1 MRTLWEV
8 AKLGIQRQLTYRAA
22 TFAGLVTNFFFGL
35 LRAAILVA
43 LFGQSQEVAGLT
55 VQGAITYT
63 GLTQAVIGYL
73 SFFGWY
79 EVMDSVYSGE
89 ISSALLKPMNYFSFW
104 LSQDL
109 GRALVN
115 VVLRGLP
122 IMVLYALVFDI
133 TFPSQIGQWL
143 TVLIAIILGWLVSF
157 SWRFLVNL
165 AAFWTPNARGVGRFA
180 FGLSWILSGFIMPLR
195 LFPEWFVRFCNL
207 TPFPSMINTVVEVYL
222 GVLDNQ
228 AMMNALLVQCF
239 WVILLVTAAYLVLQA
254 GTRRLVIQGG

>member
-1 MRTLWEV
+1 
-8 AKLGIQRQLTYRAA
+8 
-22 TFAGLVTNFFFGL
+22 
-35 LRAAILVA
+35 
-43 LFGQSQEVAGLT
+43 
-55 VQGAITYT
+55 
-63 GLTQAVIGYL
+63 LTQAVIGYL

-89 ISSALLKPMNYFSFW
+89 ISSALLKPMSFFSFW
-104 LSQDL
+104 LAQDL

-133 TFPSQIGQWL
+133 TIPSQSGQWL
-143 TVLIAIILGWLVSF
+143 AILTAIILGWLVSF

-180 FGLSWILSGFIMPLR
+180 FGLSWVLSGFIMPLR
-195 LFPEWFVRFCNL
+195 LFPEWFVRFCNF

-222 GVLDNQ
+222 GVLDSQ
-228 AMMNALLVQCF
+228 AVMRALLTQSL
-239 WVILLVTAAYLVLQA
+239 WVILLVMVAHLVLQA

>member
-8 AKLGIQRQLTYRAA
+8 AKLGISRQLTYRAA
-22 TFAGLVTNFFFGL
+22 TFAGLITNFFFGL

-43 LFGQSQEVAGLT
+43 LFGQRQEVAGLT

-73 SFFGWY
+73 SLFRWT
-79 EVMDSVYSGE
+79 EVMDSIYTGE
-89 ISSALLKPMNYFSFW
+89 ISSALLKPMNFFSFW

-109 GRALVN
+109 GKALVN
-115 VVLRGLP
+115 IVLRGLP
-122 IMVLYALVFDI
+122 IMVLYAFVFDI
-133 TFPSQIGQWL
+133 TIPSQSGQWL
-143 TVLIAIILGWLVSF
+143 ALFTAIILGWLVSF

-180 FGLSWILSGFIMPLR
+180 FGLSWVLSGFIMPLR
-195 LFPEWFVRFCNL
+195 LFPEWFIQFCNF

-222 GVLDNQ
+222 GVLDSQ
-228 AMMNALLVQCF
+228 AVMRALLTQGF
-239 WVILLVTAAYLVLQA
+239 WVILLVAVAHLVLKA

>member
-8 AKLGIQRQLTYRAA
+8 AKLAIQRQLTYRAA

-43 LFGQSQEVAGLT
+43 LFGQSQEVADLT
-55 VQGAITYT
+55 IQGAITYT

-89 ISSALLKPMNYFSFW
+89 ISSALLKPMSYFSFW
-104 LSQDL
+104 LAQDM

-115 VVLRGLP
+115 AVLRGIP

-133 TFPSQIGQWL
+133 TFPSQGSQWL
-143 TVLIAIILGWLVSF
+143 AVLTAIILGWLVSF

-180 FGLSWILSGFIMPLR
+180 FGLSWALSGFIMPLR
-195 LFPEWFVRFCNL
+195 LFPEWFVKLCNL

-222 GVLDNQ
+222 GVLDGQ
-228 AMMNALLVQCF
+228 AVMKALLIQSF
-239 WVILLVTAAYLVLQA
+239 WVVLLVAAAHLVLQV

>member
-1 MRTLWEV
+1 M
-8 AKLGIQRQLTYRAA
+8 
-22 TFAGLVTNFFFGL
+22 
-35 LRAAILVA
+35 
-43 LFGQSQEVAGLT
+43 
-55 VQGAITYT
+55 
-63 GLTQAVIGYL
+63 IGYL

-89 ISSALLKPMNYFSFW
+89 ITTALLKPMSFFSFW
-104 LSQDL
+104 LAQDL

-122 IMVLYALVFDI
+122 IMFLYALVFDI
-133 TFPSQIGQWL
+133 TIPSQSARWL
-143 TVLIAIILGWLVSF
+143 AVLVAIILGWLVSF

-180 FGLSWILSGFIMPLR
+180 FGLSWVLSGFIMPLR
-195 LFPEWFVRFCNL
+195 LFPEWFVQFCNL

-222 GVLDNQ
+222 GVLDSQ
-228 AMMNALLVQCF
+228 AVMRALLTQGF
-239 WVILLVTAAYLVLQA
+239 WVILLVMAAHLVFQA